1 MSDNFVGKITDF
13 DVKGASQQDK
23 VVTID
28 VKYQLRDGSGNY
40 QDDGDRQF
48 EVDRELLLKWMK
60 KQLRS
65 LDPHFVDWLKSTLR
79 EIDPTP
85 VERVADS
92 LEEISLILKNK

>member
-1 MSDNFVGKITDF
+1 M
-13 DVKGASQQDK
+13 
-23 VVTID
+23 
-28 VKYQLRDGSGNY
+28 
-40 QDDGDRQF
+40 
-48 EVDRELLLKWMK
+48 DRELLLKWMK